1 MKSEKFWNKM
11 SETYDK
17 RVLKTYKKTYDDTV
31 GKSKKYLAP
40 DYIVMDIACG
50 SGITTVEI
58 AKDVKEIHA
67 LDTSQKMI
75 DIAREKIENS
85 SVNNVRFSVT
95 DIFDSRWEKGFYDVV
110 MAFNILCYIK
120 NTDSFLS
127 RVHELLKSD
136 GIFLSATDCSEEGE
150 ESGNSFI
157 QGLLRKFK
165 RIPYM
170 KDFTINELESAI
182 RKNKFHI
189 LESCNLHDEFLNIF
203 IAAKK

>member
-1 MKSEKFWNKM
+1 M
-11 SETYDK
+11 
-17 RVLKTYKKTYDDTV
+17 
-31 GKSKKYLAP
+31 AP

-58 AKDVKEIHA
+58 AKDVKEIYA

-95 DIFDSRWEKGFYDVV
+95 DIFDSRWKKDFYDVI
-110 MAFNILCYIK
+110 MGFNILCYVK

-127 RVHELLKSD
+127 RVHELLKPD
-136 GIFLSATDCSEEGE
+136 GFFLSATDCSEEE

-157 QGLLRKFK
+157 QGLIRKFK
-165 RIPYM
+165 RIPYK
-170 KDFTINELESAI
+170 KDFSIGELELAVQ
-182 RKNKFHI
+182 KNKFHI
-189 LESCNLHDEFLNIF
+189 LESCNLHNEFLNIF

>member
-11 SETYDK
+11 AGTYDK

-58 AKDVKEIHA
+58 AKDVKEIYA

-75 DIAREKIENS
+75 DIAREKIENY

-95 DIFDSRWEKGFYDVV
+95 DIFDSRWKKDFYDVI
-110 MAFNILCYIK
+110 MGFNILCYVK

-127 RVHELLKSD
+127 RVHELLKPD
-136 GIFLSATDCSEEGE
+136 GFFLSATDCSEEE

-157 QGLLRKFK
+157 QGLIRKFK
-165 RIPYM
+165 RIPYK
-170 KDFTINELESAI
+170 KDFSIGELESAVQ
-182 RKNKFHI
+182 KNKFHI
-189 LESCNLHDEFLNIF
+189 LESCNLHNEFLNIF

>member
-11 SETYDK
+11 AETYDK

-40 DYIVMDIACG
+40 DYIVLDIACG

-67 LDTSQKMI
+67 LDTSQEMI
-75 DIAREKIENS
+75 NIAREKIENS
-85 SVNNVRFSVT
+85 SINNVRFSVT
-95 DIFDSRWEKGFYDVV
+95 DIFDSRWEKDFYDVV
-110 MAFNILCYIK
+110 MAFNILCYVK

-127 RVHELLKSD
+127 RVHELLKPG
-136 GIFLSATDCSEEGE
+136 GIFLSATDCSEEE

-157 QGLLRKFK
+157 QDLIRKFK

-170 KDFTINELESAI
+170 KDFSISELESAVQ
-182 RKNKFHI
+182 KNKFHI

-203 IAAKK
+203 IAARK